1 MAETSTVGTSRIFAP
16 VQDGPTDV
24 GEEVLPYAPRRLLVK
39 LKANAMK
46 GVRAQ
51 GGPLIGIES
60 LDALGRQLRVKSI
73 RPAYRSV
80 SNRVLGQA
88 LGVDRWHLIELDQN
102 DLISSVVSRYAADPN
117 VEMATPDWRAFPL
130 VEPNDPLHSAHWGHD
145 NNGQMPDY
153 CWQCG
158 GHENGSPVGNPGFD
172 ANTEDA
178 WGKRQ
183 GFGDSMVVIAILDS
197 GVDLDHPDLRLIAG
211 WDYGDGDS
219 NPNDDSLNRGHGTAC
234 AGVAAAISNNGIGP
248 AGAAGGVSIMPLKIA
263 NAFGAIYF
271 SAIQNALYD
280 AADNGADIASMSFGA
295 EISNDPATDT
305 AIQYAYDNGVTLFA
319 ATGNDNGSTI
329 LYPANHAL
337 VIAVG
342 AASPCGGRKRSSSS
356 LDELNPGVS
365 PDPNDY
371 TCDGER
377 WWGSNYGSNIR
388 DTAGAVD
395 VIAPTILPTTD
406 IGGTDGYSADDY
418 YKWFNGT
425 SAATPYAA
433 GVAALILS
441 ADPGL
446 TPSQIRQQIIESAT
460 DVVNVESGAG
470 WDRYSG
476 YGMINAAAA
485 IDEIPLPSA
494 DAYGHINGG
503 DQDHIFE
510 VNYSFGGHAGNV
522 ALYYEVW
529 DVDNGTEVEII
540 LNGTQIGYAPVTANE
555 SWGGVQV
562 ITLPDAFVNDS
573 STNYLTFNNTFNPP
587 RRFWWGVRNVSVDV
601 P

>member
-1 MAETSTVGTSRIFAP
+1 MYTRIPFRHKNINNRKRPRILGASLILILVSVFIQPAMAQASTADTSWIFAP
-16 VQDGPTDV
+16 VQEGPTGV
-24 GEEVLPYAPRRLLVK
+24 GEEVLLYAPRRLLVK
-39 LKANAMK
+39 LKANAMN

-51 GGPLIGIES
+51 GGPMIGIES
-60 LDALGRQLRVKSI
+60 LDKLGRQLNVRSV
-73 RPAYRSV
+73 RPAYGTV
-80 SNRVLGQA
+80 GNKVLGQA
-88 LGVDRWHLIELDQN
+88 LGVERWHLIELDQN
-102 DLISSVVSRYAADPN
+102 DHIPSVATGYAADPN
-117 VEMATPDWRAFPL
+117 VEVAIPDWRAFPL

-145 NNGQMPDY
+145 NNGQLPDY
-153 CWQCG
+153 CWLCG
-158 GHENGSPVGNPGFD
+158 GHDNGNPVGIPGFD

-178 WGKRQ
+178 WEKRQ
-183 GFGDSMVVIAILDS
+183 GFGDSAVVIAILDS
-197 GVDLDHPDLRLIAG
+197 GVDIDHPDLRLVAG

-219 NPNDDSLNRGHGTAC
+219 NPDDDSLDRGHGTAC
-234 AGVAAAISNNGIGP
+234 AGIAAAISNNGIGP
-248 AGAAGGVSIMPLKIA
+248 AGAAGGVSIMPLKVA
-263 NAFGAIYF
+263 NASGVIYF

-295 EISNDPATDT
+295 AISNDPATDT
-305 AIQYAYDNGVTLFA
+305 AIQYAYNNGVTLFA

-356 LDELNPGVS
+356 LDELNPGVY
-365 PDPNDY
+365 PDLNGY

-388 DTAGAVD
+388 DGAGAVD
-395 VIAPTILPTTD
+395 IIAPTILPTTD
-406 IGGTDGYSADDY
+406 IGGADGYGVGDY
-418 YKWFNGT
+418 FKWFNGT

-446 TPSQIRQQIIESAT
+446 TSSQIRKRIVESAT
-460 DVVNVESGAG
+460 DIVNVESGVG

-494 DAYGHINGG
+494 DAYGNIKNGDQSHIN
-503 DQDHIFE
+503 
-510 VNYSFGGHAGNV
+510 A
-522 ALYYEVW
+522 
-529 DVDNGTEVEII
+529 
-540 LNGTQIGYAPVTANE
+540 
-555 SWGGVQV
+555 
-562 ITLPDAFVNDS
+562 
-573 STNYLTFNNTFNPP
+573 
-587 RRFWWGVRNVSVDV
+587 
-601 P
+601 